1 MRHPI
6 ARSTRTIRKSLCLLF
21 YALSRAIRRNIH
33 MTLAALF
40 ISLAALG
47 AALALGRI
55 QRRRRIR
62 AESAPLIMRSLQ
74 DRIAARDAELERERM
89 RVVACG
95 LATLGAHR
103 ATRVAQ
109 HSAYWSPS
117 YEDVCKLAD
126 RAALLAPQGIERM
139 LAECVPG
146 GSTCDPQVIADNIR
160 NYFATKGLSL
170 FQHE

>member
-1 MRHPI
+1 
-6 ARSTRTIRKSLCLLF
+6 
-21 YALSRAIRRNIH
+21 

-103 ATRVAQ
+103 ATYVAP
-109 HSAYWSPS
+109 HSGYWSPS

-126 RAALLAPQGIERM
+126 RAARQAELLA
-139 LAECVPG
+139 A
-146 GSTCDPQVIADNIR
+146 IADGACGDPAGAAAEILQR
-160 NYFATKGLSL
+160 PAAEDFWATKGLSL
-170 FQHE
+170 FQRE